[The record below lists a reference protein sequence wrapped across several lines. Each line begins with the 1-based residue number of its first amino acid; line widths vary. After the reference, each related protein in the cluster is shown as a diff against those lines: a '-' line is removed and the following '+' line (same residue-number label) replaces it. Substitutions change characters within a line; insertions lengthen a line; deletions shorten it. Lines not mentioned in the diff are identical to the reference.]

1 MNLKQF
7 SRIEIYNYIRNSKS
21 LLEDLLVAYVDY
33 IFEENKDWFLEV
45 YNQRLLLL
53 KVSNTLTISEY
64 REVIYRNGTYIFS
77 NSKNLEYKV
86 VDEKFVK
93 RELIKNCLK
102 QLMIKKELPYL
113 NEIRTC
119 NVNYRKF
126 LDDKIINKV
135 FSLLLRDVTLIYD
148 DEYYNYSIYF

>member
-53 KVSNTLTISEY
+53 KVS
-64 REVIYRNGTYIFS
+64 
-77 NSKNLEYKV
+77 
-86 VDEKFVK
+86 
-93 RELIKNCLK
+93 
-102 QLMIKKELPYL
+102 
-113 NEIRTC
+113 
-119 NVNYRKF
+119 
-126 LDDKIINKV
+126 II
-135 FSLLLRDVTLIYD
+135 
-148 DEYYNYSIYF
+148 